1 MDFLKNSQLPR
12 SGQFRWHSLFLGLLL
27 VCLLLVGVGVLFKIG
42 GIGNWATPLLAI
54 SKTLLMAALLIAVY
68 AVLTM
73 MHGLLRAVHDN
84 GAKLDNT
91 AEMQV
96 RQINLMAQISQGIRI
111 SDAAKEIIFRETEQL
126 ELGEA
131 ALAKLHQHD
140 FDAAQSMITAMEQ
153 QEAYQELAGRL
164 RKMAEKYR
172 TATEDGRIQ
181 QIVSHI
187 ETLMGQYR
195 WTQAAAQIDS
205 LLKVFPHSEKP
216 RQMPSRLRERK
227 DMRKG
232 ELLFEWDKAVQAKD
246 TDKSLAILKELD
258 MYLTPAEALALQE
271 SASSVFKTKLH
282 NLGVQFTMAI
292 TEKNWDSAVETGRQ
306 IMQDFPNSRMAAE
319 IRDKMDILQDHA
331 RRSGEPRPATI

>member
-1 MDFLKNSQLPR
+1 MDFLKNTQSSH
-12 SGQFRWHSLFLGLLL
+12 SGHFRWHSLFLGLLL
-27 VCLLLVGVGVLFKIG
+27 VCLLLVLAGVVFKIG
-42 GIGNWATPLLAI
+42 GIDNWATPLLAI
-54 SKTLLMAALLIAVY
+54 SQTLLMAALLIAVY
-68 AVLTM
+68 AVLAM
-73 MHGLLRAVHDN
+73 MNGIMRAMRDN

-96 RQINLMAQISQGIRI
+96 RQISLMTQIAQGIRI
-111 SDAAKEIIFRETEQL
+111 SDAAKEIIFREAEQL

-140 FDAAQSMITAMEQ
+140 FDAAFSMIGAMEQ
-153 QEAYQELAGRL
+153 QDAYRELAGRL

-181 QIVSHI
+181 QIINHI
-187 ETLMGQYR
+187 ETLMEQYR
-195 WTQAAAQIDS
+195 WTQAAAQIDN
-205 LLKVFPHSEKP
+205 LLKMFPHSEKP
-216 RQMPSRLRERK
+216 RQMPSRLQERK

-271 SASSVFKTKLH
+271 SASTVFKTKLH
-282 NLGVQFTMAI
+282 NLGVQFTVAV

-306 IMQDFPNSRMAAE
+306 IMQEFPNSRMAAE

-331 RRSGEPRPATI
+331 RRSVETRPAAI

>member
-1 MDFLKNSQLPR
+1 MDFLKNSQSPH

-27 VCLLLVGVGVLFKIG
+27 VCLLLVLLGVVFKIS
-42 GIGNWATPLLAI
+42 GIGNWATPLLAA
-54 SKTLLMAALLIAVY
+54 SQTLLMAASLIAVY
-68 AVLTM
+68 ALLTM
-73 MHGLLRAVHDN
+73 MNGILRAMHDN

-96 RQINLMAQISQGIRI
+96 RQINLMTQISQGIRI
-111 SDAAKEIIFRETEQL
+111 SDAAKEIIFREAEQL

-131 ALAKLHQHD
+131 ALARLHQHD
-140 FDAAQSMITAMEQ
+140 FDAALSMITAMEQ
-153 QEAYQELAGRL
+153 QEAYRELAGRL

-172 TATEDGRIQ
+172 AATEDGRIQ
-181 QIVSHI
+181 QIVNHI

-195 WTQAAAQIDS
+195 WTQAAAQIDN

-246 TDKSLAILKELD
+246 TDKSLVILKELD

-282 NLGVQFTMAI
+282 NLGVQFSMAI

-331 RRSGEPRPATI
+331 RRSVETRPATI